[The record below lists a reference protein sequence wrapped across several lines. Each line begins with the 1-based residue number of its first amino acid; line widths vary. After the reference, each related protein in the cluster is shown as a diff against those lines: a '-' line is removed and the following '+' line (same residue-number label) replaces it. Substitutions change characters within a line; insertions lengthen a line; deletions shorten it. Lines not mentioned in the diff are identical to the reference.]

1 MINMVVRRVK
11 IILSWLLALLVV
23 FLLASGAWW
32 LLTVV

>member
-11 IILSWLLALLVV
+11 IILSWLLALLLV

-32 LLTVV
+32 LMTVV